1 MRLEM
6 EFKLEQDKLK
16 AAKEEAER
24 KERIRREEIAIK
36 NRQAEFTLL
45 EKKLSEVL
53 PMVSEANLI
62 ASELK
67 RRIKFNVKM
76 IRVMPEFGTLMDSR
90 TDVVIKVD
98 NDEENYFYQ
107 WDCDKFQ
114 NRLIMMRENLN
125 EFFDTGKIPDF
136 SNKDRDTFWDPPEP
150 LLVGTS
156 YLSLKNLGYTLEN
169 ELEAKILS
177 SEGADGAR
185 GLLSIKYWPCDA
197 SGSGEPDEDLLVEE
211 PKELLGKEIFFR
223 VEIEFAKNLP
233 KDLCKNVFVTYQF
246 KHEPGVVYSS
256 GECSGID

>member
-6 EFKLEQDKLK
+6 EFKLEQDKLRS
-16 AAKEEAER
+16 AKEEAER

-53 PMVSEANLI
+53 PMVGEANLI

-67 RRIKFNVKM
+67 RKVRFNVKM
-76 IRVMPEFGTLMDSR
+76 IRVMPEFGTLLDSR

-107 WDCDKFQ
+107 WDCDKFT

-125 EFFDTGKIPDF
+125 QLFDTGSLPDF
-136 SNKDRDTFWDPPEP
+136 SNKESDVFWDPPEP

-177 SEGADGAR
+177 SEGAEGA
-185 GLLSIKYWPCDA
+185 
-197 SGSGEPDEDLLVEE
+197 
-211 PKELLGKEIFFR
+211 
-223 VEIEFAKNLP
+223 
-233 KDLCKNVFVTYQF
+233 
-246 KHEPGVVYSS
+246 
-256 GECSGID
+256 